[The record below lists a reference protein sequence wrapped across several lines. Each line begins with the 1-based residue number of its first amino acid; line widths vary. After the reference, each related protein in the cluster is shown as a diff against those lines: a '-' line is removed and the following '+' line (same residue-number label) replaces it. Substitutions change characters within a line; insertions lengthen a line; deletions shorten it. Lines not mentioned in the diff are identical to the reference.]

1 MSRPPL
7 ASKSTWRPLV
17 ATASAGEETF
27 EDVTSFPAVNQDIA
41 VVIPPR
47 SRPPATEAVL
57 AGGGELLRAAEVFD
71 LYEGEQ
77 LGEGR
82 KSLALRLEFRAADR
96 TLTDEEVVAQRA
108 AIEAELA
115 RSGVAPWLTSTPQ
128 PLDGDPAARVLV
140 AGASGFTG
148 ALAAQIVWR
157 HPKLELVAVTSR
169 SDAGTRLDRLYPRYR
184 VPLELTELDLDEIE
198 GVDAAIVAYPH
209 GASAPAVPR
218 CAASASLVVDLS
230 ADFRLRD
237 LPTYERWYGEHGA
250 PELLEG
256 AVYGLTELYREQ
268 LREAELVATPGC
280 YPTASVLALAPLAER
295 GLLADVV
302 IDAKQG
308 VSGAGRGG
316 GDAMHYVSM
325 DENAFAYKTEGHR
338 HRPEIEQELAAL
350 GSPAP
355 VTFVPHLL
363 PLDQGELTSCYAQT
377 SEPISKDEVQTL
389 YRERYADEPFVHVV
403 DGPPGLRD
411 VRDTNE
417 CHVYV
422 TVEERGRVLAF
433 SAIDNLWKGASGQGV
448 QNLNLMLGLDE
459 THGAD
464 VSGFFKSRWVEP
476 TGRGRGARPRSA
488 RAWLP
493 RRRCPLRPQGRRQD
507 RHRPARLRRPAG
519 LLGDPAHPQR
529 LRGGAGAGLPQALRA
544 RRDPRRGGQR
554 RQRQRRDR

>member
-1 MSRPPL
+1 MS
-7 ASKSTWRPLV
+7 
-17 ATASAGEETF
+17 
-27 EDVTSFPAVNQDIA
+27 
-41 VVIPPR
+41 
-47 SRPPATEAVL
+47 
-57 AGGGELLRAAEVFD
+57 
-71 LYEGEQ
+71 
-77 LGEGR
+77 
-82 KSLALRLEFRAADR
+82 
-96 TLTDEEVVAQRA
+96 
-108 AIEAELA
+108 
-115 RSGVAPWLTSTPQ
+115 PQ
-128 PLDGDPAARVLV
+128 PLDGKPAARVLV

-198 GVDAAIVAYPH
+198 EVDAAIVAYPH
-209 GASAPAVPR
+209 GAAAPTV
-218 CAASASLVVDLS
+218 AALRGHGVLVVDLS

-256 AVYGLTELYREQ
+256 AVYGLTELYRDA
-268 LREAELVATPGC
+268 LRNAELVATPGC

-295 GLLADVV
+295 GLLGDVV

-325 DENAFAYKTEGHR
+325 DENAFPYKTEGHR

-377 SEPISKDEVQTL
+377 SEPISKQDVQAL
-389 YRERYADEPFVHVV
+389 YRERYAGEPFVRVV

-459 THGAD
+459 TM
-464 VSGFFKSRWVEP
+464 
-476 TGRGRGARPRSA
+476 
-488 RAWLP
+488 
-493 RRRCPLRPQGRRQD
+493 
-507 RHRPARLRRPAG
+507 G
-519 LLGDPAHPQR
+519 LL
-529 LRGGAGAGLPQALRA
+529 
-544 RRDPRRGGQR
+544 
-554 RQRQRRDR
+554 